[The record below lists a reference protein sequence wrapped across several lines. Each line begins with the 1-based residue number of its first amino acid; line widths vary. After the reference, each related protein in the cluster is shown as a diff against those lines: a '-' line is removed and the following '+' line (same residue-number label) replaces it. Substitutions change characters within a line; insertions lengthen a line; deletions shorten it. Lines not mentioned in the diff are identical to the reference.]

1 METVLDFIRENSTDL
16 KTPLMSMKDLQSHVE
31 WKDFLG
37 AVFIAMDGIKVFA
50 RVIMT
55 DIVIIHST
63 MRG

>member
-1 METVLDFIRENSTDL
+1 
-16 KTPLMSMKDLQSHVE
+16 MSMKDLQSHVE